1 MSRGDV
7 QLELWFYSSLRTA
20 SYILQIMFSLLL
32 WAASGLAIG
41 NTNLT
46 RTWTL
51 PLGTSVWKKRQM
63 CPQRIPELLVGER
76 DTIQE
81 LVCRHS
87 SEETFP
93 AWSVVNNKAL
103 PPRSRYQNCKLKT
116 FKARNRLKCMP
127 GKFSPIQ
134 C

>member
-1 MSRGDV
+1 MFNWSCG
-7 QLELWFYSSLRTA
+7 FYSSLRTA
-20 SYILQIMFSLLL
+20 SYILQIMFSFLL
-32 WAASGLAIG
+32 WAASGLAAS

-103 PPRSRYQNCKLKT
+103 TPRGRYQNCKLKT
-116 FKARNRLKCMP
+116 FKVRNRLKGMP

>member
-1 MSRGDV
+1 MFNWSCG
-7 QLELWFYSSLRTA
+7 FYSSLRTA
-20 SYILQIMFSLLL
+20 SYILQIMFSFLL
-32 WAASGLAIG
+32 WAASGLAAG

-63 CPQRIPELLVGER
+63 CPQRNPELLVGER

-103 PPRSRYQNCKLKT
+103 TPRGRYQNCKLKT
-116 FKARNRLKCMP
+116 FKVRNRLKGMP

>member
-1 MSRGDV
+1 MFNWSCG
-7 QLELWFYSSLRTA
+7 FYSSLRTA
-20 SYILQIMFSLLL
+20 SYILQIMFSFLL
-32 WAASGLAIG
+32 WAASGLAAG

-81 LVCRHS
+81 LVSRHS

-103 PPRSRYQNCKLKT
+103 TPRGRYQNCKLKT
-116 FKARNRLKCMP
+116 FKVRNRLKGMP